1 MEYFHLSGS
10 VSPKLTLLFCIS
22 TTITPLRANI
32 IISYLIKL
40 MVKHNY
46 NFQFIGGMKVGEPSA
61 DGRGSAPPEL
71 AEQQAR
77 AGSEAAPA
85 TPPL

>member
-1 MEYFHLSGS
+1 MHGVGETMLRKMRKE
-10 VSPKLTLLFCIS
+10 VSQSAKVKKPPYIS
-22 TTITPLRANI
+22 ITILD
-32 IISYLIKL
+32 
-40 MVKHNY
+40 

>member
-1 MEYFHLSGS
+1 MWIYRNVFRRFIEIEG
-10 VSPKLTLLFCIS
+10 
-22 TTITPLRANI
+22 LRD
-32 IISYLIKL
+32 K
-40 MVKHNY
+40 
-46 NFQFIGGMKVGEPSA
+46 FQFIGGMKVGEPSA

>member
-1 MEYFHLSGS
+1 M
-10 VSPKLTLLFCIS
+10 KILLKKKK
-22 TTITPLRANI
+22 NDQ
-32 IISYLIKL
+32 
-40 MVKHNY
+40 
-46 NFQFIGGMKVGEPSA
+46 FQFIGGMKVGEPSA

-85 TPPL
+85 KLNTTTARAIMITTWDHVRAATKKDILS

>member
-1 MEYFHLSGS
+1 MVVQMDIYDLMKQVNDAFNQRYCFSSKRKNSKRYG
-10 VSPKLTLLFCIS
+10 F
-22 TTITPLRANI
+22 TILD
-32 IISYLIKL
+32 
-40 MVKHNY
+40 